1 VNQCCA
7 RSVFVACESLERK
20 VRQLESD
27 LGAQPEPEL
36 VAAAKLAEALD
47 SLAEVLAMHA
57 DNEFRWAPEQA
68 KLRKAAAVL
77 AVNGRKP

>member
-47 SLAEVLAMHA
+47 ALSRVMALHKG
-57 DNEFRWAPEQA
+57 NEFAWPPEQA
-68 KLRKAAAVL
+68 ALRHAAAVL
-77 AVNGRKP
+77 AENGRKP